1 MANIFIRV
9 KSHRARQRME
19 RELGREPQGYFSFD
33 FDGEFRE
40 VTEEEWA
47 RLQDIKGLSRAR
59 VDKEKLRQYWPTM
72 L

>member
-1 MANIFIRV
+1 MADTIIIRV
-9 KSHRARQRME
+9 KSHRARQYME
-19 RELGREPQGYFSFD
+19 RALGRLPQGYFSFD

-59 VDKEKLRQYWPTM
+59 VDESKLRHYWGT
-72 L
+72 